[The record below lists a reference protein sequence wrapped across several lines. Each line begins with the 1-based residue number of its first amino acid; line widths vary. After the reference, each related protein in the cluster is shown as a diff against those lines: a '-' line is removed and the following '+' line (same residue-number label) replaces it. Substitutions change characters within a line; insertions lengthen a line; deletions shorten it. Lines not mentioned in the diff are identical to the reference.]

1 MKERRAIFI
10 NTASQIAVR
19 IITLAFTLVSIK
31 LLTNYLGVDGVGN
44 LNAITAYV
52 NYFLVVADLGLF
64 SVTVREISKNPDDE
78 RKIISNVF
86 VIRFISALSAAIL
99 AIAIIFFTPY
109 RHNPNLM
116 FGVMIACGFLFFNLM
131 GSIGDM
137 ILQYRLKMQYSA
149 LAEFLSKLI
158 SLAALVAVI
167 MLKGNFLWVVFS
179 SVTLSG
185 IMIFIF
191 KWYFASRYTKITS
204 GFNPKL
210 ASWIF
215 NLAWPMGI
223 VFIANNLYFRLDSL
237 MLFVFKGAAAVG
249 IYSVAYKILEVT
261 VFFGSYFASS
271 LKPIMSRNIKDN
283 IAYLQGVIEKSILV
297 MLLISLPVAAICVAY
312 ANEIIVFLSNKDFGI
327 GAPALIILSL
337 TLPFLYLDVLLGE
350 IMIANDER
358 KRLLKISAFILLF
371 NFIFNLIFIPRY
383 SFMGAAYGTLISE
396 AVLFFIFLHS
406 TRKTVPFRID
416 FRNIT
421 KLLIIGLLTLGFAFV
436 IKSIPINF
444 VILMAFS
451 IIFFCLL
458 VGSSGIINTETI
470 KDLLRSEKA

>member
-10 NTASQIAVR
+10 NTASQIIVR

-31 LLTNYLGVDGVGN
+31 LLTNYLGVDGIGN
-44 LNAITAYV
+44 LNTITAYV

-78 RKIISNVF
+78 PKIIANVLI
-86 VIRFISALSAAIL
+86 IRFVSALLAALL
-99 AIAIIFFTPY
+99 ATVIIFFTPY

-149 LAEFLSKLI
+149 LAELLSKLV
-158 SLAALVAVI
+158 SLAALIAVI
-167 MLKGNFLWVVFS
+167 VLKGDFLWVVFT
-179 SVTLSG
+179 SVALSG
-185 IMIFIF
+185 IAIFVF
-191 KWYFASRYTKITS
+191 KWYFARRYTKIR
-204 GFNPKL
+204 GNYDAKL
-210 ASWIF
+210 AKWIF

-237 MLFVFKGAAAVG
+237 MLFVIKGAAAVG

-271 LKPIMSRNIKDN
+271 LKPILSRNIKDN
-283 IAYLQGVIEKSILV
+283 IPYLKNIIEKSILV

-312 ANEIIVFLSNKDFGI
+312 AKEIIIFLSNQDFII
-327 GAPALIILSL
+327 GAPALIVLSL
-337 TLPFLYLDVLLGE
+337 TLPFLYIDVLLGE
-350 IMIANDER
+350 ILIANDER
-358 KRLLKISAFILLF
+358 KRLLKISTFILAF

-383 SFMGAAYGTLISE
+383 SFMGAAYGTLTSE
-396 AVLFFIFLHS
+396 ILLLGIFLYN
-406 TRKTVPFRID
+406 TRKIIPFKID
-416 FRNIT
+416 TDNIT
-421 KLLIIGLLTLGFAFV
+421 KLLLIGPLTLAFALFLKLFGLYFIV
-436 IKSIPINF
+436 GM
-444 VILMAFS
+444 ILAL
-451 IIFFCLL
+451 IFFFLL
-458 VGSSGIINTETI
+458 VYVFRIVDLETVRS
-470 KDLLRSEKA
+470 LLKK